1 MDHMDPS
8 SWASTMARYQD
19 WLIASGKKARSVEL
33 RLFHVGRFSRATV
46 HGPDKIRAQHVLG
59 YLGSKSWGPNTRL
72 VVVGSIRDFFKW
84 AVTFGI
90 TSEDPTASIP
100 RIPIPVSVPDPP
112 PRKTIRAVLEKVEPR
127 ERLMIRLAA
136 DVGMKAGEIARA
148 HVRDL
153 RVNDDGDYVI
163 KAQGTRKAPWLEVPP
178 TLADE
183 IITHK
188 GYLFPG
194 RIDGHNSTAYVSRL
208 LSNAFGN
215 RFTAEDL
222 RHASG
227 KAGKAVAPGF
237 HAPSTV
243 SLVEDADLS
252 DNRAIQQQ
260 LRRIARDM
268 ESDPSAALSEAKNLV
283 ESLFKQILTERRVP
297 HSKEH
302 FETLYRMV
310 SDALGL
316 ASDLREDRILSGLT
330 DAIQGITQTRNALG
344 TGHGQTDLSP
354 AEPRHARLMFNAAV
368 TVSEFLAETW
378 RDVRETETALAAHHS
393 SRDT

>member
-1 MDHMDPS
+1 MEDMDPS

-19 WLIASGKKARSVEL
+19 WLIASGKKARTVEL

-46 HGPDKIRAQHVLG
+46 HGPNKIRAQHVLG
-59 YLGSKSWGPNTRL
+59 YLGAKDWGPNTRL
-72 VVVGSIRDFFKW
+72 VVVGSLRDFFKW
-84 AVTFGI
+84 AVTFGV
-90 TSEDPTASIP
+90 TDEDPTASIP
-100 RIPIPVSVPDPP
+100 RIPVPVSVPDPP
-112 PRKTIRAVLEKVEPR
+112 SRKTIRAVLDSAEPR
-127 ERLMIRLAA
+127 ERLMIRLAT

-183 IITHK
+183 ILTHK

-194 RIDGHNSTAYVSRL
+194 RIDGHNSAAYVSRL
-208 LSNAFGN
+208 LSQTFGD

-227 KAGKAVAPGF
+227 KAGKSVAPGF

-243 SLVEDADLS
+243 SLVEDADLG

-268 ESDPSAALSEAKNLV
+268 EGDPSAALSEAKNLL
-283 ESLFKQILTERRVP
+283 ESLFKQILTERGVA
-297 HSKEH
+297 HSREH
-302 FETLYRMV
+302 FEALYRMV

-316 ASDLREDRILSGLT
+316 TRGVREDRILNGL
-330 DAIQGITQTRNALG
+330 AEVIQGMTQTRNALG
-344 TGHGQTDLSP
+344 AGHGQVDVSP
-354 AEPRHARLMFNAAV
+354 AEPRHARLMFNTAV
-368 TVSEFLAETW
+368 AIAEFLTETW
-378 RDVRETETALAAHHS
+378 RDVRESDAEPQHAPS
-393 SRDT
+393 DRG